1 MSANRTI
8 VAGALAAIIFVAG
21 LTVANGKANA
31 RPYWGTFA
39 IESVTGKLVRSGAVR
54 ATTPDF
60 AYVAEPGFQRC
71 SFVARYD
78 AQGNVAGVVKACT
91 VTAY

>member
-1 MSANRTI
+1 MSGNRI
-8 VAGALAAIIFVAG
+8 FVAGALAAITLVAG
-21 LTVANGKANA
+21 LTVASGEANA
-31 RPYWGTFA
+31 RPFWGTFA

-60 AYVAEPGFQRC
+60 VYVAEPGFQRC
-71 SFVARYD
+71 SFVARHD